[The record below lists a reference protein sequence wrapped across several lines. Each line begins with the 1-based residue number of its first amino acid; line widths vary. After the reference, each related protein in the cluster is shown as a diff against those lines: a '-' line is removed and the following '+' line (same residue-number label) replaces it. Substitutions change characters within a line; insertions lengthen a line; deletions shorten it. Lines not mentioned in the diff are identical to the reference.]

1 MVRKTYL
8 VAAREFAANVRT
20 RSFWLFILAVPVLL
34 VIGVAILLVLQQRP
48 PTVRRYAV
56 IDRSGW
62 VLPEVEARAVR
73 ADMAHVLALV
83 QERHRAGSTEFAALP
98 PALRAVAP
106 ALVDADGAQVAVVA
120 AFLTLPRTANAAAVP
135 APVRDAAP
143 ELRRWWQA
151 LTVEESQR
159 LDHDLAKS
167 RFVRITPD
175 AGSSDLET
183 ALNGL
188 LDNEEIFGYFIIP
201 ADPLAPGAEHKYV
214 ANNLT
219 DDSLRD
225 WFRDQVTQ
233 VIAGR
238 RVEEAGLSPQI
249 VGWIDRPLVFR
260 EQKVTAAEQGA
271 VDTSAADESSFTGRF
286 YTIYPLLISIMI
298 VASRLLSNMVEE
310 KSNRIIEVLLSSV
323 SPLELMAGKIVG
335 IAFTGLLT
343 VGSAALFLVV
353 TAALLPTIVGA
364 SAIPD
369 FVSELSRGLTSPG
382 YLISFALYFI
392 LGYLFYAAI
401 LVGIGSTANT
411 SKEADNLLLPVIL
424 PVFIPMFLLASTEDP
439 DGMVP
444 RVLSY
449 IPPFTP
455 FAMLYRITG
464 PPPLWEYVLTGLL
477 LLAAIAGA
485 FWAAGKIFRIGILMT
500 GQRPSLWKI
509 VTWLRSSDNVFPSR
523 AAGTSS
529 PGPLSTSGEGE

>member
-1 MVRKTYL
+1 M
-8 VAAREFAANVRT
+8 
-20 RSFWLFILAVPVLL
+20 PVLL
-34 VIGVAILLVLQQRP
+34 VIGVAILFVLQQRP

-62 VLPEVEARAVR
+62 VLPAVEARAAR
-73 ADMAHVLALV
+73 ADLARVLALV
-83 QERHRAGSTEFAALP
+83 QERHRTGGQDFAALP
-98 PALRAVAP
+98 QALRAVAP
-106 ALVDADGAQVAVVA
+106 ALVDSDGAQVAAVV
-120 AFLTLPRTANAAAVP
+120 AFLTMPTTADAAAVP

-143 ELRRWWQA
+143 ELCRWWQA
-151 LTVEESQR
+151 LTVEEAQR
-159 LDHDLAKS
+159 LDYDLAKS

-175 AGSSDLET
+175 AGSSDLEAT
-183 ALNGL
+183 LNAL

-201 ADPLAPGAEHKYV
+201 ADPLAPGTEHKYV
-214 ANNLT
+214 ANNLA
-219 DDSLRD
+219 DRSLRG

-238 RVEEAGLSPQI
+238 RGAEAGLSPQV
-249 VGWIDRPLVFR
+249 VGWIDRPLVFQ
-260 EQKVTAAEQGA
+260 EQKVTAAEQGT
-271 VDTSAADESSFTGRF
+271 VDTSAADESTFTGRF

-298 VASRLLSNMVEE
+298 VASRLLSNTVEE

-323 SPLELMAGKIVG
+323 SPLELMAGKILG

-353 TAALLPTIVGA
+353 TAALLPAIVGA

-369 FVSELSRGLTSPG
+369 FVGELSRELTNPG
-382 YLISFALYFI
+382 YLASFVLYFI

-424 PVFIPMFLLASTEDP
+424 PVFIPIFLLASTEDP

-455 FAMLYRITG
+455 FAMLYRING
-464 PPPLWEYVLTGLL
+464 PPPLWEYALTTLL

-500 GQRPSLWKI
+500 GQRPSLWQI
-509 VTWLRSSDNVFPSR
+509 ATWLRSSDNVVPSR
-523 AAGTSS
+523 AAGATDT
-529 PGPLSTSGEGE
+529 PSGEQ

>member
-1 MVRKTYL
+1 MIRKTYL
-8 VAAREFAANVRT
+8 VAGREFAANVRT
-20 RSFWLFILAVPVLL
+20 RSFWLFMLAVPVLL

-56 IDRSGW
+56 IDHSGW
-62 VLPEVEARAVR
+62 VLPEVEARAAH
-73 ADMAHVLALV
+73 ADLARVLTLV
-83 QERHRAGSTEFAALP
+83 QERHRAGGTEFAALP
-98 PALRAVAP
+98 PVLRAVAP
-106 ALVDADGAQVAVVA
+106 ALVDADGAQVATVA
-120 AFLTLPRTANAAAVP
+120 AFLAGLTTDDAAAVP

-143 ELRRWWQA
+143 ELRRWWQV

-159 LDHDLAKS
+159 LDHDLARS
-167 RFVRITPD
+167 RFLRITPD
-175 AGSSDLET
+175 AGGGDLEAT
-183 ALNGL
+183 LNGL
-188 LDNEEIFGYFIIP
+188 LDEEEIFGYFIVP

-214 ANNLT
+214 ANNLA
-219 DDSLRD
+219 DGSLRR

-233 VIAGR
+233 VVAAR
-238 RVEEAGLSPQI
+238 RVAEAGIRPQ
-249 VGWIDRPLVFR
+249 VVEWIDQPLVFR
-260 EQKVTAAEQGA
+260 EQRVTAAEEGA

-298 VASRLLSNMVEE
+298 VASRLLSNTVEE

-364 SAIPD
+364 STIPD
-369 FVSELSRGLTSPG
+369 FVGELSRELLNPG

-401 LVGIGSTANT
+401 LVGIGATANT

-439 DGMVP
+439 NGMVP

-455 FAMLYRITG
+455 FAMLYRING
-464 PPPLWEYVLTGLL
+464 PPPLWEYALTTLL
-477 LLAAIAGA
+477 LAAAIAGA

-509 VTWLRSSDNVFPSR
+509 VTWLRSSDHVFPSR
-523 AAGTSS
+523 AAG
-529 PGPLSTSGEGE
+529 EQ